1 VNDKDE
7 PPDNSALGSVRQLEG
22 ALEAASTTRAESEA
36 RLEEARADAALLI
49 AAARAAAAAAV
60 AERRRIAL
68 AAAAEDAAEI
78 SRQGEARAARVLV
91 DARTA
96 SATAVE
102 AALALILP
110 LANTVE
116 A

>member
-1 VNDKDE
+1 
-7 PPDNSALGSVRQLEG
+7 
-22 ALEAASTTRAESEA
+22 
-36 RLEEARADAALLI
+36 
-49 AAARAAAAAAV
+49 
-60 AERRRIAL
+60 
-68 AAAAEDAAEI
+68 
-78 SRQGEARAARVLV
+78 VLV